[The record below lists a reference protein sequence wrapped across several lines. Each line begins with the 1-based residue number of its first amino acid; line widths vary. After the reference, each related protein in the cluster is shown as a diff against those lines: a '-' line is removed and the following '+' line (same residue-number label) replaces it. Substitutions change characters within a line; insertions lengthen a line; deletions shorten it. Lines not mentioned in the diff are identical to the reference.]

1 MKEFLTVDHDE
12 GIIGIDGDIYINDPE
27 LEMFCDVITENLL
40 ANNSNFK
47 MSSRTNYATGITY
60 TDEYYYKTA
69 NWTSSTTDGIV
80 TLRQKATGKTEIYY
94 DYICTPFV
102 PISKV
107 TNGYEFS
114 VWFKVASVSAWD
126 QKYPLQLNYI
136 DASGSR
142 LAYRSIA
149 YNASLTNKPALKNNT
164 WVKLICTIPKSKV
177 STIVTNYATGKSFS
191 DVAFVA
197 YRLELA
203 QNGDISFK
211 LPVLKSL

>member
-12 GIIGIDGDIYINDPE
+12 GIISIDGDIYLNDPE

-40 ANNSNFK
+40 ANNANFK
-47 MSSRTNYATGITY
+47 MQSRTNYATGITY
-60 TDEYYYKTA
+60 TDEYYYNNTL
-69 NWTSSTTDGIV
+69 WTSSTTDGIV
-80 TLRQKATGKTEIYY
+80 TLRQKTADKTADYY

-114 VWFKVASVSAWD
+114 VWFKVASISAWD
-126 QKYPLQLNYI
+126 KRYPLQLNYVNA
-136 DASGSR
+136 DGSR
-142 LAYRSIA
+142 IAYSTIA
-149 YNASLTNKPALKNNT
+149 YNASLTNKPAISNNT
-164 WVKLICTIPKSKV
+164 WVKLICTVPKASV
-177 STIVTNYATGKSFS
+177 STVVTNYGDNSFS

-197 YRLELA
+197 FRLELA